1 MQYVTKEKIIEVLKG
16 VNMDADPEALD
27 PSTDL
32 RSQGVDS
39 LDMMN
44 MLFAIEEAFSIE
56 ISDDSIT
63 DKEWLTIEDMVKNVN
78 KLIAQK
84 EMTS

>member
-1 MQYVTKEKIIEVLKG
+1 MQYVTKEKLIEVLKG
-16 VNMDADPEALD
+16 VNMDADPGALD

-44 MLFAIEEAFSIE
+44 MLFALEEAFSIE

-63 DKEWLTIEDMVKNVN
+63 DGEWLTIEDMVKNVN

-84 EMTS
+84 ETTA

>member
-1 MQYVTKEKIIEVLKG
+1 MQYVTKEKVIEVLKG
-16 VNMDADPEALD
+16 VNMDVDPEALD

-44 MLFAIEEAFSIE
+44 MLFAIEEAFLVE

-63 DKEWLTIEDMVKNVN
+63 DGEWLTIEDMVKNVN

-84 EMTS
+84 ETTT